1 MPRGTRKASNNGS
14 SSRAA
19 EAEFEQLICDGCTDT
34 LTKEEALSCSISK
47 VWLHCYCAGVP
58 RSRFADISSMFVCIP
73 CSLSFNNTVMMELR
87 SEIAALK
94 AEIVELKSALN
105 STVTDLCLCSVS
117 SVKSSN
123 AMCIMWLLTS
133 LMRLTPFQTVSG
145 GSELVDQQWV
155 HFLQLPLTG
164 SHFRKEIC
172 AVFYDYRKAFDSIPH
187 RPLLSKLKSLDVNS
201 YVLRWIADYLNS
213 RTQCVIV
220 EGDRYSTAKVLS
232 GVPQGSIL
240 GPLLFLIYI
249 NEINLVSLSPESSRV
264 VYADDVCIYRPIS
277 SCRDL
282 RYVQDDLEAVEAW
295 SIENFLNLNPL
306 KCKYMLISRK
316 RTPSIPDEPLILTD
330 LPLQKVDAFKY
341 LGVLLSQELSWSPH
355 VQVICSK
362 AKELLGLLYRKFY
375 GCSNTDTLLQL
386 YISLVHPHLEYAC
399 PVSLLGLFC
408 LKMV

>member
-1 MPRGTRKASNNGS
+1 
-14 SSRAA
+14 
-19 EAEFEQLICDGCTDT
+19 
-34 LTKEEALSCSISK
+34 
-47 VWLHCYCAGVP
+47 
-58 RSRFADISSMFVCIP
+58 
-73 CSLSFNNTVMMELR
+73 
-87 SEIAALK
+87 
-94 AEIVELKSALN
+94 
-105 STVTDLCLCSVS
+105 
-117 SVKSSN
+117 
-123 AMCIMWLLTS
+123 
-133 LMRLTPFQTVSG
+133 MRLTPFQTVSG

-201 YVLRWIADYLNS
+201 YVLRWIADYLTS

-277 SCRDL
+277 SCRDV
-282 RYVQDDLEAVEAW
+282 RYVQDDIEAVEAW

-306 KCKYMLISRK
+306 KCK
-316 RTPSIPDEPLILTD
+316 
-330 LPLQKVDAFKY
+330 
-341 LGVLLSQELSWSPH
+341 
-355 VQVICSK
+355 
-362 AKELLGLLYRKFY
+362 
-375 GCSNTDTLLQL
+375 
-386 YISLVHPHLEYAC
+386 
-399 PVSLLGLFC
+399 
-408 LKMV
+408 